1 MFGTVQDVTER
12 KMAENAL
19 SESESRL
26 RLALEA
32 AELGVWD
39 LDLTTDVAVRSLRH
53 DQIWGYDTLQ
63 PQWGLEAAMRHVV
76 PEDRPAIDEAYARAA
91 ETGLLHHENRV
102 RWPDG
107 SIHWIS
113 VHGRGHRNA
122 QGQLVRIS
130 GVVADKTERKRAE
143 QAVLESEA
151 RFRIAIKNA
160 AIVPAQMDRDLR
172 YQWIYNPH
180 PDFDATTVIGKRD
193 DELEDSEAVRELMAL
208 KRRVIESG
216 RGERQTIR
224 FERSDGVRVYDV
236 LVEPLRDAHGAVAGL
251 TSSSFDVTERVLA
264 EAALE
269 AANAALLDSAR
280 RKDDFLATLAHEL
293 RNPLAPIQSSI
304 DVLRITSG
312 DAAAVE
318 RLLPMLQRQTTQLKR
333 LVDDLLDVS
342 RLMRGKIGLQK
353 EPVDLRILVQDV
365 VQELMPSQRN
375 VDIELPAQPLM
386 VNGDSVRL
394 RQIFGNLLNNGIKY
408 TDEGGNIRISLRR
421 ENGTAIASVRDD
433 GKGIGHEFLGRIFHA
448 FEQEQSGSEGLGIG
462 LALVRQLA
470 ELHGGTAE
478 ARSAGPGCGSEFV
491 VCLPVSEA

>member
-1 MFGTVQDVTER
+1 M
-12 KMAENAL
+12 
-19 SESESRL
+19 
-26 RLALEA
+26 
-32 AELGVWD
+32 
-39 LDLTTDVAVRSLRH
+39 
-53 DQIWGYDTLQ
+53 
-63 PQWGLEAAMRHVV
+63 
-76 PEDRPAIDEAYARAA
+76 
-91 ETGLLHHENRV
+91 
-102 RWPDG
+102 
-107 SIHWIS
+107 
-113 VHGRGHRNA
+113 
-122 QGQLVRIS
+122 
-130 GVVADKTERKRAE
+130 
-143 QAVLESEA
+143 
-151 RFRIAIKNA
+151 
-160 AIVPAQMDRDLR
+160 
-172 YQWIYNPH
+172 
-180 PDFDATTVIGKRD
+180 
-193 DELEDSEAVRELMAL
+193 
-208 KRRVIESG
+208 
-216 RGERQTIR
+216 
-224 FERSDGVRVYDV
+224 
-236 LVEPLRDAHGAVAGL
+236 
-251 TSSSFDVTERVLA
+251 
-264 EAALE
+264 
-269 AANAALLDSAR
+269 LDSAR

-365 VQELMPSQRN
+365 AQELMPSQRN
-375 VDIELPAQPLM
+375 VDLELPAQPLV

-433 GKGIGHEFLGRIFHA
+433 GKGIGHEFLGKIFHA